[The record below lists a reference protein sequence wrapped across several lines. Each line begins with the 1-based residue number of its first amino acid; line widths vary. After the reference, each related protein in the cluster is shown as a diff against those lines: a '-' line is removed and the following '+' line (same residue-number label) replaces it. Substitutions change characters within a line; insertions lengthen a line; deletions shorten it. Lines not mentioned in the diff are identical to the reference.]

1 MVTFSFVPMIRLI
14 ERTVCNGFATACRFA
29 TSPTIISLPL
39 MVIILGT
46 VRPPSAEG
54 IMVAFPPSRIATAE
68 FVVPKSIPIIFA
80 IFLFLRFCFFIF
92 YYDAA
97 LCVSSSFSCFLSS
110 YGSCTFIFRFLCFIF
125 FPQYNLCWSYNF
137 AISFVA
143 FSGYLYDCV
152 FFICCCCDCFMQFRI
167 VGCFCYFLD
176 VFLLKDFTELI
187 VNEFYSFVC
196 FRNSFK
202 VVFDFQELK

>member
-80 IFLFLRFCFFIF
+80 IF
-92 YYDAA
+92 
-97 LCVSSSFSCFLSS
+97 
-110 YGSCTFIFRFLCFIF
+110 
-125 FPQYNLCWSYNF
+125 
-137 AISFVA
+137 FVA

-152 FFICCCCDCFMQFRI
+152 FFTCCCCDCFMQFRI